1 MELSPALVLSAI
13 LAAMYGCVF
22 HLWLGK
28 TLQELA
34 LCLVASGLGFA
45 LGQIVGDR
53 AGCEWLML
61 GQVHLL
67 EATIGS
73 IVLLLL
79 ALWLRIHPGD
89 ETSLD

>member
-13 LAAMYGCVF
+13 LAAMYGCAF

-28 TLQELA
+28 SLQELA
-34 LCLVASGLGFA
+34 LYLVASGLGFA

-53 AGCEWLML
+53 VGWGGLML
-61 GQVHLL
+61 GQVHLV

-73 IVLLLL
+73 IVMLLL
-79 ALWLRIHPGD
+79 ARWLRIHPRR
-89 ETSLD
+89 